1 MNKARLWAVEWRQG
15 GELLAAIEPTAEELR
30 RAAPALAAFYNDDHN
45 RRMMAH
51 ADEPHTP
58 EDVVAYYEE
67 LRVEEGR
74 PFLLFLD
81 GVLMGDA
88 DFRNLEGDIAEFAI
102 MIGGRAAQGRGL
114 GTRFGRMLHAFGF
127 GTLGLARIYIS
138 VIPANTASRRL
149 FEKLGYQIDDSPQ
162 AREFVDEP
170 SDITMS
176 LPRDAFDR
184 ARTDELAAIRAF
196 ERPASS

>member
-74 PFLLFLD
+74 PFLLYLD

-196 ERPASS
+196 ERPAS

>member
-196 ERPASS
+196 ERPAS

>member
-15 GELLAAIEPTAEELR
+15 GELLAAIEPTVEELR

-74 PFLLFLD
+74 PFLLYLD

-196 ERPASS
+196 ERPAS

>member
-1 MNKARLWAVEWRQG
+1 MNKARLWAVDWQQG
-15 GELLAAIEPTAEELR
+15 GELLEAIEPTTEELR

-45 RRMMAH
+45 RQMMAH
-51 ADEPHTP
+51 DDEPHTP

-67 LRVEEGR
+67 LRLEEGR
-74 PFLLFLD
+74 PFLLYLD

-88 DFRNLEGDIAEFAI
+88 DFRNIDADTAEFAI

-114 GTRFGRMLHAFGF
+114 GTRFGRMLHVFGF
-127 GTLGLARIYIS
+127 GTLGLARVYIS

-149 FEKLGYQIDDSPQ
+149 FEKLGYQIDDGPE
-162 AREFVDEP
+162 ARQFVDEP

-176 LPRDAFDR
+176 LARAAFDR
-184 ARTDELAAIRAF
+184 ARTDDLAAIRAF

>member
-15 GELLAAIEPTAEELR
+15 GELLAALEPTAEELR

-74 PFLLFLD
+74 PFLLYLD

-114 GTRFGRMLHAFGF
+114 GTRFGCMLHAFGF

-176 LPRDAFDR
+176 LPRDVFDR

-196 ERPASS
+196 ERPAS

>member
-15 GELLAAIEPTAEELR
+15 GELLAALEPTAEELR

-74 PFLLFLD
+74 PFLLYLD

>member
-196 ERPASS
+196 ERPAPS

>member
-15 GELLAAIEPTAEELR
+15 GELLAALEPTAEELR

-196 ERPASS
+196 ERPAS